1 MDDMKKIIIH
11 VDMDAFFASVEQS
24 LNPSLRGQPIFVS
37 GNTARDSVIAACSY
51 EAKKYGVKSGMSVFE
66 GLNLCPDAITVRG
79 NPERYIDTS
88 RRIFNILLTF
98 TEKVE
103 IYSIDE
109 GFLEITLED
118 CSYKNLKQIGLSI
131 KRAIFEGTFL
141 TCSVG
146 ISCNK
151 TIAKIASDLCKP
163 DGIMVICENEISG
176 FMERLP
182 VGKVPGIGPKTA
194 EQLNLMG
201 IELCGQVTRI
211 PLSFFK
217 ERFGIKGEEIWYL
230 CSGKGETNVILQSPE
245 PKSFGHSYTL
255 RQDTDDINLLLSI
268 LCRLSHQVG
277 IRMREEDYYGN
288 IVVVTIRYKDF
299 TSFTK
304 GKNYPFWFN
313 DDQTIFRNASSMIF
327 AKPILQKI
335 RLLGVSVSGIHKRY
349 QMSLFKNEKREKML
363 KVMDSINKTYGAET
377 IFPCLMLYEQI
388 KCQTIKKTHAFMFD
402 ELKKFHSR

>member
-1 MDDMKKIIIH
+1 
-11 VDMDAFFASVEQS
+11 
-24 LNPSLRGQPIFVS
+24 
-37 GNTARDSVIAACSY
+37 
-51 EAKKYGVKSGMSVFE
+51 MSVFE

-211 PLSFFK
+211 PLSFLK
-217 ERFGIKGEEIWYL
+217 KGLE
-230 CSGKGETNVILQSPE
+230 
-245 PKSFGHSYTL
+245 
-255 RQDTDDINLLLSI
+255 
-268 LCRLSHQVG
+268 
-277 IRMREEDYYGN
+277 
-288 IVVVTIRYKDF
+288 
-299 TSFTK
+299 
-304 GKNYPFWFN
+304 
-313 DDQTIFRNASSMIF
+313 
-327 AKPILQKI
+327 
-335 RLLGVSVSGIHKRY
+335 
-349 QMSLFKNEKREKML
+349 L
-363 KVMDSINKTYGAET
+363 KVRKYGIYAVEKAKQ
-377 IFPCLMLYEQI
+377 MLFFNHLSQNHLVI
-388 KCQTIKKTHAFMFD
+388 PIPWHRIQMI
-402 ELKKFHSR
+402 